1 MLLLFSWYASPSPT
15 PGLFRKGRILAD
27 YPDTGYP
34 RIQLGRI
41 GLDAPPLERPV
52 AKSLYRT
59 ENLELAAL
67 LRSLREALGLT
78 QTQFAARLKRNQTY
92 VSNVELGIRR
102 LDLVELRDYCVG
114 LEIELAELIA
124 RWEARILPK
133 SKTKGKT
140 KR

>member
-1 MLLLFSWYASPSPT
+1 
-15 PGLFRKGRILAD
+15 
-27 YPDTGYP
+27 
-34 RIQLGRI
+34 
-41 GLDAPPLERPV
+41 V

-67 LRSLREALGLT
+67 LRSLREALELT